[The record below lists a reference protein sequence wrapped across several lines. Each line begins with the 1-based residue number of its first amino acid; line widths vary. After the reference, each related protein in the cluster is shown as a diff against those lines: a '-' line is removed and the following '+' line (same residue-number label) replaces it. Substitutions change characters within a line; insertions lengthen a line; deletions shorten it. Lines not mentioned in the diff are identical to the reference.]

1 MKRLIYFALTV
12 FMFMGS
18 VNAFASG
25 AEKPN
30 PELTERQKVRL
41 QEISQRVEEIKSL
54 DRSKLSREERK
65 EIKNELLEMK
75 KESKALSGGVYLSAT
90 AIIIILLVLI
100 LIF

>member
-1 MKRLIYFALTV
+1 
-12 FMFMGS
+12 MFMGS